1 MKGYIQDDKNT
12 FRVPRQEVTVGRKF
26 FVLRGV
32 KGAFGNFYNRF
43 TTFERCSDMMK
54 IK

>member
-1 MKGYIQDDKNT
+1 MIKVFI
-12 FRVPRQEVTVGRKF
+12 RLPRQEVTVGRKF

-43 TTFERCSDMMK
+43 TAFERCSDMMK
-54 IK
+54 TE